1 MSEPAIWYYEWQGR
15 QAGPVAHASLLDL
28 VRTGQLRPESRV
40 WRSGMPGWE
49 PLRNVPEVAAAL
61 PAPAPLP
68 GPPPTF
74 APPAGPTAVTP
85 APGAPAPA
93 PAPPSAADPTGFAP
107 ISWGVFVA
115 LTIVTFGV
123 YAVVRYYAAARAYE
137 ALAGRASRFATYFW
151 LYVGLGVAGLALGGA
166 VGGSFG
172 AMSGV
177 ASLVFGVLSLLEAI
191 ALREDAIRRQG
202 ISAHLTADSTHR
214 ALGIAAAA
222 TTWLGIGVIIAVVE
236 GVLFFQDHD
245 AIARALAGRRAL
257 TATAPV
263 PSPAP
268 PPAAGTAAPAAAD
281 EARAAPRPGERSAAD
296 APAGRTCA
304 RCGNALALPA
314 RFCDRCGAPAPGYV
328 S

>member
-1 MSEPAIWYYEWQGR
+1 PR
-15 QAGPVAHASLLDL
+15 
-28 VRTGQLRPESRV
+28 
-40 WRSGMPGWE
+40 
-49 PLRNVPEVAAAL
+49 
-61 PAPAPLP
+61 
-68 GPPPTF
+68 
-74 APPAGPTAVTP
+74 
-85 APGAPAPA
+85 APAPA
-93 PAPPSAADPTGFAP
+93 AAPAAAADPTGFAP

-137 ALAGRASRFATYFW
+137 ALAGRASRFASYFW
-151 LYVGLGVAGLALGGA
+151 LYVGLGVGGVALGSA

-172 AMSGV
+172 AVSGV

-191 ALREDAIRRQG
+191 ALRGEAIRRQA

-245 AIARALAGRRAL
+245 AIARALAGRRTIAV
-257 TATAPV
+257 TAPV
-263 PSPAP
+263 PSTPP
-268 PPAAGTAAPAAAD
+268 PPASGTAAPTPPDAT
-281 EARAAPRPGERSAAD
+281 RAAPPPGERSAAA
-296 APAGRTCA
+296 APAGRTCD

>member
-1 MSEPAIWYYEWQGR
+1 MSEPSIWYYEWQGR

-40 WRSGMPGWE
+40 WRSGMAGWE
-49 PLRNVPEVAAAL
+49 PLRNVPEVAAAI
-61 PAPAPLP
+61 PTAAPLP

-74 APPAGPTAVTP
+74 APPAGPTVV
-85 APGAPAPA
+85 
-93 PAPPSAADPTGFAP
+93 APPRRTPVPSPATPLAADPTGFAP

-137 ALAGRASRFATYFW
+137 ALAGRTSRFASYFW
-151 LYVGLGVAGLALGGA
+151 LYVGLGVGGLALGGA
-166 VGGSFG
+166 VGGSSG
-172 AMSGV
+172 AVSGV
-177 ASLVFGVLSLLEAI
+177 ASLVFGVLSLLEVI
-191 ALREDAIRRQG
+191 AVRGEAIRRHA

-245 AIARALAGRRAL
+245 AIARALAGRRAMA
-257 TATAPV
+257 ATAPAASAA
-263 PSPAP
+263 PLEGSGGAAP
-268 PPAAGTAAPAAAD
+268 PPG
-281 EARAAPRPGERSAAD
+281 EERAAPSPTDRSAAA
-296 APAGRTCA
+296 APTGRTCA